1 MAHNQMEVL
10 KMNKAIME
18 IEVYKDKTI
27 METIKHLFLKKAAVN
42 LEEGL
47 EMEGRMIL
55 EPNHLVMEVE
65 TKIIDLTEDHIIIAQ
80 EEIANQSIDLDIKIH
95 QENQNLLIMIVQNHQ
110 VEDRNLQILV
120 VQDLKVEDHL
130 EILIVQELMVE
141 DQFLIILTEEEL
153 ELLINQDH
161 KVH

>member
-10 KMNKAIME
+10 KMNKAKME
-18 IEVYKDKTI
+18 IEVDKDKTI
-27 METIKHLFLKKAAVN
+27 VETIKHLFLKKVVVN
-42 LEEGL
+42 LEEGP

-55 EPNHLVMEVE
+55 KPNHLVMEVE
-65 TKIIDLTEDHIIIAQ
+65 TKIIDLTVNHIIIAE
-80 EEIANQSIDLDIKIH
+80 EEIANQIIDLDIKIH

-141 DQFLIILTEEEL
+141 DQFLQSLMEEEL